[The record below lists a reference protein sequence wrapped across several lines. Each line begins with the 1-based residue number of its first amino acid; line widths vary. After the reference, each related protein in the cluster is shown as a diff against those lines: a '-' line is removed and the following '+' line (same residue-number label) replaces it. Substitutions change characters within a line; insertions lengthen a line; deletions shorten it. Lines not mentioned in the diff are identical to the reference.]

1 MRLPWEKVNSAKRYP
16 MIKGGLQLNFGAI
29 VVELRIKERRIEGIE
44 EGIHVHQAD
53 R

>member
-1 MRLPWEKVNSAKRYP
+1 

-44 EGIHVHQAD
+44 GIEEGIHVHQAD